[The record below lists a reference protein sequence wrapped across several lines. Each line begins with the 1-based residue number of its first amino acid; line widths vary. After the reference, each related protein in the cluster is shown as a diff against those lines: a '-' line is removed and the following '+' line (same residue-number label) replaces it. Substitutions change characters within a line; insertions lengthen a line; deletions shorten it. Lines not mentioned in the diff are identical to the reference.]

1 MSIEDTACT
10 FEFISSHHIFSL
22 EKLFEDAFAE
32 YLFFF
37 LYDLV
42 SRELLP
48 FHIINVHKCR
58 VL

>member
-22 EKLFEDAFAE
+22 EKLFKDALCRIFV
-32 YLFFF
+32 FF